1 MKGVLMMEKSLKGKV
16 ALVTGGGT
24 GIGKGVVEALV
35 GRGMDKIAIAAA
47 DFVDLAA
54 NQYKTKNIG
63 GYTAAKNVCE
73 DLKKKGVDAIA
84 IDTDVTKPVSV
95 KNMVKETLDHF
106 GKIDYLIH
114 VAGLITCK
122 PVVDLTEE
130 DWDSVVNTNAKGTFL
145 VDQAVIEPM
154 KKQGD
159 GRIINFSSIAGKAG
173 YANLA
178 HYCASKFA
186 VIGFTI
192 SLAKELLH
200 DGITVNSVAPGIVP
214 TQMWID
220 LAESL
225 RLPGETREESYKRN
239 VEAMIPQGIDQTPED
254 MAAAVLFFIDNPHVT
269 GQTINVDGGCCC

>member
-1 MKGVLMMEKSLKGKV
+1 MTSLKGQV

-35 GRGMDKIAIAAA
+35 ARGITQIAIAAA
-47 DFVDLAA
+47 DYVDHSA
-54 NQYKTKNIG
+54 NQYKSKNIG
-63 GYTAAKNVCE
+63 GYTAAKTVCA
-73 DLKKKGVDAIA
+73 DLKKKGIDAIA
-84 IDTDVTKPVSV
+84 IETNITKPADVQS
-95 KNMVKETLDHF
+95 MVKDTLAHF
-106 GKIDYLIH
+106 GKIDILVH

-145 VDQAVIEPM
+145 VDQSVIKQM
-154 KKQGD
+154 KKQGN
-159 GRIINFSSIAGKAG
+159 GRIINFASIAGKSG

-192 SLAKELLH
+192 SLAKELLM
-200 DGITVNSVAPGIVP
+200 DGITVNAVAPGIVP

-220 LAESL
+220 LAKSL
-225 RLPGETREESYKRN
+225 ALPGETDEESYKRC
-239 VEAMIPQGIDQTPED
+239 VSSMIPQGIDQTAED

-269 GQTINVDGGCCC
+269 GQTVNIDGGCCC

>member
-1 MKGVLMMEKSLKGKV
+1 MKGVLAMTSLKGKV

-24 GIGKGVVEALV
+24 GIGKGVVDALV
-35 GRGMDKIAIAAA
+35 ERGIDKIAIAAA

-63 GYTAAKNVCE
+63 GYTAAKNVCA
-73 DLKKKGVDAIA
+73 DLKKKGIDAIA
-84 IDTDVTKPVSV
+84 IETDVTKPASV
-95 KNMVKETLDHF
+95 KNMVKETVDHF
-106 GKIDYLIH
+106 GQIDYLVH

-145 VDQAVIEPM
+145 VDQSVIAQM

-239 VEAMIPQGIDQTPED
+239 VEAMIPQGIDQTAED

-269 GQTINVDGGCCC
+269 GQTLNVDGGCCC

>member
-1 MKGVLMMEKSLKGKV
+1 MTSLKGKV

-24 GIGKGVVEALV
+24 GIGKGVVEALA
-35 GRGMDKIAIAAA
+35 GRGVDKIAIAAA
-47 DFVDLAA
+47 DFVDLTA

-63 GYTAAKNVCE
+63 GFTAAKKVCE
-73 DLKKKGVDAIA
+73 ELKAKGVDAIA
-84 IDTDVTKPVSV
+84 IETDVTKPASV
-95 KNMVKETLDHF
+95 KNMVKETLNAF
-106 GKIDYLIH
+106 GRIDYLVH

-145 VDQAVIEPM
+145 VDQAVIEQM
-154 KKQGD
+154 KKQGE
-159 GRIINFSSIAGKAG
+159 GRIINFSSIAGKSG

-186 VIGFTI
+186 VIGFSI

-200 DGITVNSVAPGIVP
+200 DGITVNTVAPGIVP

-220 LAESL
+220 LADSL
-225 RLPGETREESYKRN
+225 KLPGETREESYKRN
-239 VEAMIPQGIDQTPED
+239 VAAMIPQGIDQTPED